1 MPLRQTRISR
11 MFEHLPLATDRPWL
25 GYLVALLAVVVAVA
39 TRQALEGII
48 PPGYPFLTFFP
59 VVILTAFFFGRGP
72 GIACAILSGLAAW
85 YLFIEPHD
93 SFGWSRGIA
102 TAMLFYSFIVTVD
115 IFLVHL
121 AQTSAAHAIAE
132 RERNRQLAETRALLF
147 AELQHRIS
155 NNLQVIGSLLSAQK
169 RRVTDEQARAA
180 IDEAANRLTV
190 VGRISRELYRPD
202 GGQSDMAEFLG
213 RMSQAVFDASGRSD
227 VKCLMDVE
235 PDLTLAADRAV
246 PLALVFTES
255 LSNALELGLPDR
267 AGTVRVA
274 MRRRGED
281 RICLTIED
289 DGCGLSPG
297 FTLDASPSLG
307 LNIARQLAR
316 QLGGDYSIASGG
328 EGKGTRAV
336 LDIAA

>member
-11 MFEHLPLATDRPWL
+11 MFERLPLATDRPWL
-25 GYLVALLAVVVAVA
+25 GYLVALLGVVLAVA
-39 TRQALEGII
+39 ARQALAGII
-48 PPGYPFLTFFP
+48 PPGYPFVTFFP

-72 GIACAILSGLAAW
+72 GIASAVLSGLAAW
-85 YLFIEPHD
+85 YLFVEPHG
-93 SFGWSRGIA
+93 SFGWSRGAA
-102 TAMLFYSFIVTVD
+102 TAMLFYSFIVSVD
-115 IFLVHL
+115 IFLVDL
-121 AQTSAAHAIAE
+121 AQTSAARAIAE

-147 AELQHRIS
+147 DELQHRIS

-213 RMSQAVFDASGRSD
+213 RMSEAVFDASGRSD
-227 VKCLMDVE
+227 VACQMDIE

-246 PLALVFTES
+246 PLALIFTES
-255 LSNALELGLPDR
+255 LSNALEHGLPDHS
-267 AGTVRVA
+267 GTVRVA
-274 MRRRGED
+274 MQRRGDD
-281 RICLTIED
+281 RICLMVED
-289 DGCGLSPG
+289 DGHGLAPD

-316 QLGGDYSIASGG
+316 QLGGDYSLTSAEG
-328 EGKGTRAV
+328 GKGTRAV
-336 LDIAA
+336 VDIAA